1 MDVTRSSITIEY
13 PARVTAAHL
22 EGCRSFSFYVL
33 SLLDTVGLM
42 SELTRRGS
50 KRKGASQSHLR
61 QGTLF
66 DNFLVTKEP
75 SPVLTFAGTPVEAK
89 GNGSEEQATVEKT
102 GTEDNELRVSIDV
115 LESSSG
121 ILSDDRYDIGS
132 PLSSLS
138 TQGIGDVDVEESQ
151 DNCTISQEQTLP
163 SVPCDVDLAPS
174 CSLAGLGIAD
184 SCTVGLGTSSPLP
197 VLNTSLEGS
206 SHIIDLTI
214 EEETENTPIIVEG
227 SPILELPPA
236 RIAPPSHIPFQ
247 RSSLGKRK
255 ELNNK
260 SSPDAPFPS
269 ASMQHVRD
277 SVSIVQA
284 MPINLGRRRR
294 KTTRASPEPSVP
306 REPLKVESSTDNAA
320 THVGFYRRV
329 QGSERPAN
337 GDAVL
342 GCHGDLHPAISSVF
356 GLASELEDVKEPSQ
370 QHWNQKWRP
379 RRAEHILGNEQNACY
394 LREWMHALRLHFGTT
409 PSSHGKS
416 SKSKKRSRKRKHG
429 DRRPEIVREVAR
441 KRQRAG
447 NLDGW
452 IVDDD
457 DEDEINE
464 EHGGCEDFDG
474 WSSPGSLDL
483 SEPQPVSFGKKIRN
497 TILLVG
503 PPGCGKTAAVYACAE
518 ELGWNVFE
526 VYPGLGK
533 RGGTHLDELIGDVGK
548 NHTLPQPLLFHR
560 GRSEPPSPV
569 RKRSTKFIDTSDKVS
584 EVEVHPQSVVLIE
597 EADVVFADEA
607 GFWPSVVAFIRE
619 CRRPVIITC
628 NDVSLIPLDILPLQT
643 TLNFNAAPA
652 SLTLSLLNAICQ
664 VEGLPLEDASDLER
678 QVSTAD
684 LRQRIS
690 QCQLGLTHTT
700 CGKPVELAD
709 VADFS
714 FQVKLEKAMVVESE
728 ADERK
733 NLCAL
738 RQCLRGADAASF
750 LDACVLLAR
759 THDLEIADDHPDD
772 EVGYKALK
780 TRQRTT
786 IPVLPEY
793 YSRDAEMAATVLITS
808 KGILERTLPGIS
820 LDYAGE
826 MGQWARRE
834 EYRRRLWEGLKTD
847 PALEGMVDLPRLY
860 LDYRPL
866 IGMMVKVED
875 EEIARVTGRVKGRSS
890 RLTERSCRW
899 LNAKEELRGAVRAA
913 GGLAGG

>member
-1 MDVTRSSITIEY
+1 
-13 PARVTAAHL
+13 
-22 EGCRSFSFYVL
+22 
-33 SLLDTVGLM
+33 M

-75 SPVLTFAGTPVEAK
+75 SPVLTFAGTSVEAK
-89 GNGSEEQATVEKT
+89 GNESEEQVTVEKT
-102 GTEDNELRVSIDV
+102 GTKDNEPRLSADV
-115 LESSSG
+115 LEPSSV
-121 ILSDDRYDIGS
+121 IPSDDRYDIGS
-132 PLSSLS
+132 LSSLS

-151 DNCTISQEQTLP
+151 DNCTISQEHTLP
-163 SVPCDVDLAPS
+163 SVSCDVDLAPS

-184 SCTVGLGTSSPLP
+184 SCTVSPGTSSPLP
-197 VLNTSLEGS
+197 VLNPSLEGC
-206 SHIIDLTI
+206 SHIIDLTM
-214 EEETENTPIIVEG
+214 EEEAENTPIIVEG

-236 RIAPPSHIPFQ
+236 LIAPPSHTPFQ
-247 RSSLGKRK
+247 RSSLEKRK
-255 ELNNK
+255 EVNNK
-260 SSPDAPFPS
+260 SSPDAPFPN

-277 SVSIVQA
+277 SVSIVRA
-284 MPINLGRRRR
+284 MPINLDRRRR
-294 KTTRASPEPSVP
+294 MTTRASPEPSAP

-320 THVGFYRRV
+320 THVGSYRRV
-329 QGSERPAN
+329 QGSERLAN
-337 GDAVL
+337 GDTVL

-356 GLASELEDVKEPSQ
+356 GLASELEDIKEPSQ

-416 SKSKKRSRKRKHG
+416 SKSKKRSRKRKRG

-441 KRQRAG
+441 KRQRAR

-457 DEDEINE
+457 DDDEINE
-464 EHGGCEDFDG
+464 EHGSCEDFDG

-503 PPGCGKTAAVYACAE
+503 PPGSGKTAAVYACAE

-569 RKRSTKFIDTSDKVS
+569 RKRPTKIIDTSDKVS
-584 EVEVHPQSVVLIE
+584 EAEVHPQSVVLIE

-664 VEGLPLEDASDLER
+664 AEGLPLEDASDLER

-684 LRQRIS
+684 LRQCIS
-690 QCQLGLTHTT
+690 QCQLGLTHFT

-733 NLCAL
+733 NLYAL
-738 RQCLRGADAASF
+738 RQCFRGADAASF

-786 IPVLPEY
+786 IPMLPEY
-793 YSRDAEMAATVLITS
+793 YSRDAEMAATVLKTF
-808 KGILERTLPGIS
+808 KGILERTLFGIS
-820 LDYAGE
+820 LDDAGE
-826 MGQWARRE
+826 TGQWARRE

-847 PALEGMVDLPRLY
+847 PALESMVDLPRLY

-866 IGMMVKVED
+866 IGVMVKVED

-899 LNAKEELRGAVRAA
+899 LNAKEELRGAVRTA

>member
-1 MDVTRSSITIEY
+1 
-13 PARVTAAHL
+13 
-22 EGCRSFSFYVL
+22 
-33 SLLDTVGLM
+33 M
-42 SELTRRGS
+42 SDLTRRGS

-89 GNGSEEQATVEKT
+89 GDGSEEQVAVEKT
-102 GTEDNELRVSIDV
+102 STKDNKSRVSTDV
-115 LESSSG
+115 LEPSSG
-121 ILSDDRYDIGS
+121 SLSDGLNHVDS

-138 TQGIGDVDVEESQ
+138 TQGIGDVDVEKSQ
-151 DNCTISQEQTLP
+151 DNCTINQEHTYPLR
-163 SVPCDVDLAPS
+163 SFY
-174 CSLAGLGIAD
+174 SLAGLGIAD
-184 SCTVGLGTSSPLP
+184 SCSVSLGTSSPPP
-197 VLNTSLEGS
+197 VLDPSLEGS
-206 SHIIDLTI
+206 SHIIDLTM
-214 EEETENTPIIVEG
+214 EGETENTPIIHC
-227 SPILELPPA
+227 
-236 RIAPPSHIPFQ
+236 IALPSHIPFQ
-247 RSSLGKRK
+247 RPSLGKRK
-255 ELNNK
+255 EVKNK

-269 ASMQHVRD
+269 ASIQHVRD
-277 SVSIVQA
+277 SVLSVQA
-284 MPINLGRRRR
+284 LPIGLGRRRR
-294 KTTRASPEPSVP
+294 KTSRASPEPSTP
-306 REPLKVESSTDNAA
+306 EPLRVGLSTGDVA
-320 THVGFYRRV
+320 THIGSYRRV
-329 QGSERPAN
+329 RGSERPA
-337 GDAVL
+337 DANAIL
-342 GCHGDLHPAISSVF
+342 SCHDDLHPAISSIF

-409 PSSHGKS
+409 VP
-416 SKSKKRSRKRKHG
+416 KSKKRPRKRKRG
-429 DRRPEIVREVAR
+429 GRRPEIVREVSR

-452 IVDDD
+452 IT
-457 DEDEINE
+457 
-464 EHGGCEDFDG
+464 GP
-474 WSSPGSLDL
+474 SPSSLDR
-483 SEPQPVSFGKKIRN
+483 SESQPVSFGKKIRN

-503 PPGCGKTAAVYACAE
+503 PPGCGKTAAIYACAE

-533 RGGTHLDELIGDVGK
+533 RGGTHLDELIGD
-548 NHTLPQPLLFHR
+548 LLFHR

-569 RKRSTKFIDTSDKVS
+569 KKRSTRFMDTVDKDS
-584 EVEVHPQSVVLIE
+584 EADVHPQSVVLIE

-664 VEGLPLEDASDLER
+664 VEGRPPVELEDPLDLER
-678 QVSTAD
+678 QVYMAD

-690 QCQLGLTHTT
+690 QCQLGLTHSTR
-700 CGKPVELAD
+700 GKLVELAD
-709 VADFS
+709 VADIS
-714 FQVKLEKAMVVESE
+714 FRP
-728 ADERK
+728 DERK
-733 NLCAL
+733 NLYAL

-759 THDLEIADDHPDD
+759 PHDLEIADDHPDD
-772 EVGYKALK
+772 E
-780 TRQRTT
+780 
-786 IPVLPEY
+786 LPEY
-793 YSRDAEMAATVLITS
+793 YDRDAEMAVTGLITFG
-808 KGILERTLPGIS
+808 GILERNLPGIS
-820 LDYAGE
+820 LDDTGE
-826 MGQWARRE
+826 TGQRARRE

-866 IGMMVKVED
+866 IGMMVK
-875 EEIARVTGRVKGRSS
+875 GRVKGRSS

-913 GGLAGG
+913 GGLASG